1 MRELKQR
8 WLPSIPQ
15 SLAVFAVWLLLMDG
29 PSVLN
34 LLTALLLGW
43 CLPLLAARFD
53 RELASIGKLRHIPSL
68 VAHLLVDIV
77 KANVTVALQV
87 LGPVRS
93 LRSHFVWIPLDLT
106 NIHAISA
113 LASIISITPGTVST
127 ALSPDRRHLLVHCLS
142 TADPQRVVDAIKQRY
157 EAPLRELFP

>member
-1 MRELKQR
+1 MDALKQR

-15 SLAVFAVWLLLMDG
+15 SLAVFVVWLLLMDG
-29 PSVLN
+29 VTPLNVLS
-34 LLTALLLGW
+34 ALVLGW
-43 CLPLLAARFD
+43 CLPLVAARFD
-53 RELASIGKLRHIPSL
+53 REFARIGKLHHIPAL

-77 KANVTVALQV
+77 VANVTVALQV
-87 LGPVRS
+87 LGPTQRLQSV
-93 LRSHFVWIPLDLT
+93 FVWIPLDVT

-127 ALSPDRRHLLVHCLS
+127 ALSPDRSHLLVHCLS
-142 TADPQRVVDAIKQRY
+142 TRDAQQVAAAIKQRY

>member
-1 MRELKQR
+1 MQHLKRR

-15 SLAVFAVWLLLMDG
+15 SVAVFAVWLLLMDG
-29 PSVLN
+29 LSVIN
-34 LLTALLLGW
+34 VLTALLLGW
-43 CLPLLAARFD
+43 CLPLVAARFD
-53 RELASIGKLRHIPSL
+53 RELASIGKLRHIPAL
-68 VAHLLVDIV
+68 VAHLLLDIV

-87 LGPVRS
+87 LGPARH
-93 LRSHFVWIPLDLT
+93 LQSHFIWVPLDVT

-142 TADPQRVVDAIKQRY
+142 SADPQQVVATIKQRY
-157 EAPLRELFP
+157 EAPLLELFP